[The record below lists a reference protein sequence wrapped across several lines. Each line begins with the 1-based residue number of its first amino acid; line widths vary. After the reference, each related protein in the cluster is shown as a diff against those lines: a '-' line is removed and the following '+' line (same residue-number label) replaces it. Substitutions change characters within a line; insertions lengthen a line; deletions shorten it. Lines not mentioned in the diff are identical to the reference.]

1 MATRLIRT
9 TALVGLGA
17 LFTLAAGYW
26 ATVGT
31 SFATGFGT
39 GESTES
45 LEVLAPGSTATFA
58 AGCFWGVEHAF
69 RNIEG
74 VTETSV
80 GYTGGH
86 VESPTYRQVC
96 SDRTGHAEAVL
107 VQFDPEEVSYDE
119 LLDEFWRI
127 HDPTQRDRQGPDI
140 GAQYRSAIYYHT
152 LEQAEVARA
161 ALERA
166 QEGRERQIATRVEP
180 AQTFWSA
187 EEYHQRYYEK
197 SGRPTCFIGR

>member
-1 MATRLIRT
+1 MITRLIRT
-9 TALVGLGA
+9 TALFGLGA

-31 SFATGFGT
+31 SFAATFGT
-39 GESTES
+39 GESVES
-45 LEVLAPGSTATFA
+45 PEVAVPGSTATFA

-86 VESPTYRQVC
+86 VDNPTYRQVC

-107 VQFDPEEVSYDE
+107 VRYDPDEVSYDE

-127 HDPTQRDRQGPDI
+127 HDPTQLDRQGPDI

-152 LEQAEVARA
+152 PEQAEAARA
-161 ALERA
+161 SLERA
-166 QEGRERQIATRVEP
+166 QESREREIATRVEP